1 MRPPGAPPP
10 RSRQKSPTS
19 PGGAQ
24 TNRAAKYGPAKSRA
38 AAATI
43 PTGIPQ
49 PIARSAP
56 LAAAWTGFGA
66 AIVGAFVAVVVSLL
80 FWIPDAAATGSSGS
94 TARAGVLTFL
104 AAQHGGVVISGVSM
118 SFVPLGLTFLA
129 GWLCWRAA
137 RVLAAL
143 PVVIAET
150 DTAPIARLL
159 AVHVAAYALT
169 CSVLVRFA
177 TVGTSSVG
185 VLGVFLGAVVVS
197 FVFAGS
203 SLVSGSAVGRR
214 WYAALPAGVLAPLR
228 AGIVAAATMVGF
240 SALLVAGATV
250 LHAGRAMQLIRGL
263 GGGLAGLPVAVLDAL
278 AAPNA
283 VAAGAAYLAGPGFA
297 VGTHASFSPLH
308 TAPGIVPGFPVLA
321 GLPSGRHASP
331 VVFALILVAFG
342 CTGWVAARLLRE
354 QATRRWAEA
363 LRAALLTALVTATV
377 LAVFVAAA
385 GGSLGQHRLAAV
397 GGSPIRVWAAVFVE
411 ILVVATA
418 GVVATKVVALLHHD
432 EPRDRPTVTAKAVPG
447 GTIAPDPSAETDE
460 LPTVDEGSAAVEDA
474 DDQPESDAAKA
485 S

>member
-1 MRPPGAPPP
+1 M
-10 RSRQKSPTS
+10 
-19 PGGAQ
+19 
-24 TNRAAKYGPAKSRA
+24 
-38 AAATI
+38 AATI

-66 AIVGAFVAVVVSLL
+66 AIVGAFGAVLGSLL

-104 AAQHGGVVISGVSM
+104 AAQHGGVVITGVSM

-159 AVHVAAYALT
+159 AVHVAAYAVT
-169 CSVLVRFA
+169 CTVLVRFA
-177 TVGTSSVG
+177 TVGTSRVG

-214 WYAALPAGVLAPLR
+214 WYAALPGGVLAPLR
-228 AGIVAAATMVGF
+228 AGIAAAATMIGF

-263 GGGLAGLPVAVLDAL
+263 GGGLTGLPVAVLDAL
-278 AAPNA
+278 TAPNA
-283 VAAGAAYLAGPGFA
+283 VAAGVAYLAGPGFA

-321 GLPSGRHASP
+321 GLPSGQHSSP

-342 CTGWVAARLLRE
+342 CTGWAAARPLRE

-377 LAVFVAAA
+377 LAAFVAAA

-411 ILVVATA
+411 ILVVATV
-418 GVVATKVVALLHHD
+418 GVVATKVVTLLHHA
-432 EPRDRPTVTAKAVPG
+432 EPADRPVGKTQAALAGSIV
-447 GTIAPDPSAETDE
+447 PDPSMQTDE
-460 LPTVDEGSAAVEDA
+460 LPAVDDVCAGAEDDDDRPEG
-474 DDQPESDAAKA
+474 DAAKA